1 MKSRLI
7 GELVEWTM
15 KAVGQKMVCS
25 DTLNSYEMLKLQK
38 QNEIRVCVAV
48 DIESNYVKQLT
59 IFEYI

>member
-1 MKSRLI
+1 
-7 GELVEWTM
+7 M

-59 IFEYI
+59 IFDYI